1 MSRITSKI
9 WKYKPIMFCALHVV
23 VAFGVLLVVCS
34 LVRANAVRF
43 HVQLRR
49 AQFKSSGPAAVSFSF
64 SLFSLLPSPRVLT
77 SFPCRWNSLL
87 PACVPRCSLCLPRLP
102 WRSPRLVF
110 PLPLPVFPPVGIRR
124 SLHVFHVARSVC
136 SACLGESPPG
146 SPFLLFISLLSSV
159 ANQAS
164 ESCFSRRI
172 LPESEVG
179 AVHPFSK
186 IRELWFVPVSQAL
199 VLLSCSKYLLSF
211 PDFCCM
217 FFQALRSV
225 PNFFAVESQTSFAVS
240 LLLQAVVSA
249 PPCSCFPRQPSLG
262 KCLSTSCVLP
272 PLDFSFCALLL
283 RLR

>member
-1 MSRITSKI
+1 M
-9 WKYKPIMFCALHVV
+9 
-23 VAFGVLLVVCS
+23 VVCS
-34 LVRANAVRF
+34 LARVKIVRSARSAPPSP
-43 HVQLRR
+43 VQ
-49 AQFKSSGPAAVSFSF
+49 SSGPAAVSFFFF
-64 SLFSLLPSPRVLT
+64 SLFLSVAKPRE
-77 SFPCRWNSLL
+77 
-87 PACVPRCSLCLPRLP
+87 PRQ
-102 WRSPRLVF
+102 F
-110 PLPLPVFPPVGIRR
+110 FPPVGIRR
-124 SLHVFHVARSVC
+124 SLHVFHVALSVC

-217 FFQALRSV
+217 SFQTLRSV
-225 PNFFAVESQTSFAVS
+225 S
-240 LLLQAVVSA
+240 
-249 PPCSCFPRQPSLG
+249 
-262 KCLSTSCVLP
+262 
-272 PLDFSFCALLL
+272 
-283 RLR
+283 